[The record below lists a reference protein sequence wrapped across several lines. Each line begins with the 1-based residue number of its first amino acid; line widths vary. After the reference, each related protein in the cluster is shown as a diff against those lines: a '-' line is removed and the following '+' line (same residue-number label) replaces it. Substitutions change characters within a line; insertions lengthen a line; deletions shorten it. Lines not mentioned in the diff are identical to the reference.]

1 MYRNSYT
8 ETWGFNGVNKLDAF
22 KIWVINEYSSTLPY
36 YVNKG
41 LIQENMPLKW
51 IVETSLIVH
60 RLSEMPWYT
69 QEQILNE
76 TSLTKAELIIL
87 NSFIRESK
95 FLQDII
101 VHHGLGRKY
110 WNTIIPYVKSGK
122 IGKVINYEYDFPLRL
137 ALFPGMSCMYYCG
150 FCGRNQSAAYDP
162 KKVLKSGVDRYKD
175 IISSLPKN
183 STISISG
190 GLEPLTNFK
199 LGEIISHAKSLGHRV
214 PLITNAHM
222 LTPKYLEGQP
232 GVWGLDSLRVSL
244 YGTDDEST
252 YFVTRHKKAYEL
264 VKDNIVKFLI
274 ERNERKSN
282 VKVGI
287 NYIIIPENMD
297 TILPLI
303 DYIVDVNSKVS
314 NGKGVDFL
322 TIREDFG
329 SVTEIDDD
337 ADKDVEGRKYNLDG
351 LLSVGQR
358 RQLINIFKK
367 FNRRRKRECPD
378 LHVDFGYAM
387 VALGEGVLGKPL
399 ARVSGTQM
407 RKSGFPQLSV
417 AVDSSGDVFLYREAG
432 FLDRPGNDK
441 FIAGRIT
448 DGETLESIL
457 KRFVENKEYAELV
470 YDDSRFMDSYDHL
483 ITLLVNQAEQDMN
496 FGISFDKG
504 PIKVRSSD
512 VSELDIQLSNNWYR
526 DEKN

>member
-1 MYRNSYT
+1 MNSNLQIFQSWLCKEYSDDVPNDIINVI
-8 ETWGFNGVNKLDAF
+8 EGEGIPKR
-22 KIWVINEYSSTLPY
+22 WVIPASR
-36 YVNKG
+36 
-41 LIQENMPLKW
+41 I
-51 IVETSLIVH
+51 IH
-60 RLSEMPWYT
+60 RMSEMPWCT
-69 QEQILNE
+69 QEEISNE
-76 TSLTKAELIIL
+76 ISLTIAELMTL

-95 FLQDII
+95 LLQDVI
-101 VHHGLGRKY
+101 VHQGLGRKY
-110 WNTIIPYVKSGK
+110 WNTIIPYVKSGN
-122 IGKVINYEYDFPLRL
+122 INKVITHEYDFPLRL

-162 KKVLKSGVDRYKD
+162 KKVLKSGVGRYKD

-199 LGEIISHAKSLGHRV
+199 LGEIISHARSLGHRV

-222 LTPKYLEGQP
+222 LTPKYLESQP
-232 GVWGLDSLRVSL
+232 GIWDLDSLRVSL
-244 YGTDDEST
+244 YGTDQEST
-252 YFVTRHKKAYEL
+252 YFVTRHKKAYKL
-264 VKDNIVKFLI
+264 VKDNIIEFLK

-297 TILPLI
+297 TILPLLY
-303 DYIVDVNSKVS
+303 YIIDVNSKVC
-314 NGKGVDFL
+314 NGNGVDFL

-337 ADKDVEGRKYNLDG
+337 ADKDVDGRKYNLEV
-351 LLSVGQR
+351 LLSVEQR
-358 RQLINIFKK
+358 TQLIDIFKE
-367 FNRRRKRECPD
+367 FNERREKECPN

-399 ARVSGTQM
+399 ARVNGTQM

-417 AVDSSGDVFLYREAG
+417 AIDSAGDVFLYREAG

-448 DGETLESIL
+448 DGETLESVL
-457 KRFVENKEYAELV
+457 KRFIENEESAKLV
-470 YDDSRFMDSYDHL
+470 HDDSRFMDSYDHL
-483 ITLLVNQAEQDMN
+483 ITLLVNQAEQDMK
-496 FGISFDKG
+496 FKIPFERG
-504 PIKVRSSD
+504 PVKVRSLSA
-512 VSELDIQLSNNWYR
+512 SELNVKLSNNWYR

>member
-1 MYRNSYT
+1 MSSNLQIFQNWLY
-8 ETWGFNGVNKLDAF
+8 K
-22 KIWVINEYSSTLPY
+22 EYSDDVPNDIINVIESEGIPKRWVTTASR
-36 YVNKG
+36 
-41 LIQENMPLKW
+41 I
-51 IVETSLIVH
+51 IH

-69 QEQILNE
+69 QEKISNE
-76 TSLTKAELIIL
+76 ISLTKAELITL
-87 NSFIRESK
+87 NSFIRESN

-101 VHHGLGRKY
+101 VYHGLGRKY

-122 IGKVINYEYDFPLRL
+122 INKVINYEYDFPLRL
-137 ALFPGMSCMYYCG
+137 AFFPGMSCMYYCG
-150 FCGRNQSAAYDP
+150 FCGRNQSATYDP
-162 KKVLKSGVDRYKD
+162 KKVLKSGTDRYKD
-175 IISSLPKN
+175 IISNLPKN

-199 LGEIISHAKSLGHRV
+199 LGEIISYAKSLGHRV

-222 LTPKYLEGQP
+222 LTPKYLENQP
-232 GVWGLDSLRVSL
+232 GIWDLDSLRVSL
-244 YGTDDEST
+244 YGTDQEST
-252 YFVTRHKKAYEL
+252 YFVTRHKKAYKL
-264 VKDNIVKFLI
+264 VKDNTIEFLI
-274 ERNERKSN
+274 ERNRRKSD
-282 VKVGI
+282 VKLGI
-287 NYIIIPENMD
+287 NYIIIPENID
-297 TILPLI
+297 TVLPLLN
-303 DYIVDVNSKVS
+303 YIIDVNSKVC
-314 NGKGVDFL
+314 NGNGVDFL

-337 ADKDVEGRKYNLDG
+337 ADKDVDGRKYNLEG
-351 LLSVGQR
+351 LLSVEQR
-358 RQLINIFKK
+358 KELIDIFKE
-367 FNRRRKRECPD
+367 FNDRREKECPK

-387 VALGEGVLGKPL
+387 VALGDGILGKSL
-399 ARVSGTQM
+399 ARVNGTQM

-417 AVDSSGDVFLYREAG
+417 AIDSNGDVFLYREAG

-448 DGETLESIL
+448 DGETLESVL

-504 PIKVRSSD
+504 PIKVRSLD

>member
-1 MYRNSYT
+1 MSSNLQIFQSWLYKEYSDDVPNDIINVIEGEGIPKR
-8 ETWGFNGVNKLDAF
+8 
-22 KIWVINEYSSTLPY
+22 WVIAAAR
-36 YVNKG
+36 
-41 LIQENMPLKW
+41 I
-51 IVETSLIVH
+51 IH

-69 QEQILNE
+69 QEEISNE
-76 TSLTKAELIIL
+76 ISLTIAELMTL

-95 FLQDII
+95 LLQDVI
-101 VHHGLGRKY
+101 VHQGLGRKY
-110 WNTIIPYVKSGK
+110 WNTIIPYVKSGN
-122 IGKVINYEYDFPLRL
+122 INKVINHEYDFPLRL

-162 KKVLKSGVDRYKD
+162 KKVLKSGADRYKD

-232 GVWGLDSLRVSL
+232 GIWDLDSLRVSL

-358 RQLINIFKK
+358 RQLIDIFRK
-367 FNRRRKRECPD
+367 FNRRRKRKCSD

-399 ARVSGTQM
+399 ARVDGTQM
-407 RKSGFPQLSV
+407 RKSGFPHLSV
-417 AVDSSGDVFLYREAG
+417 AIDSAGDVFLYREAG

-448 DGETLESIL
+448 EGETLESVL
-457 KRFVENKEYAELV
+457 KGFIENKEKADLAL
-470 YDDSRFMDSYDHL
+470 DDSRFMDSYDHL
-483 ITLLVNQAEQDMN
+483 ITLLVNQAEQDMD
-496 FGISFDKG
+496 FGIPFEKG
-504 PIKVRSSD
+504 PVKVRSFDFSD
-512 VSELDIQLSNNWYR
+512 LSVNLSNNWYR
-526 DEKN
+526 DEKD